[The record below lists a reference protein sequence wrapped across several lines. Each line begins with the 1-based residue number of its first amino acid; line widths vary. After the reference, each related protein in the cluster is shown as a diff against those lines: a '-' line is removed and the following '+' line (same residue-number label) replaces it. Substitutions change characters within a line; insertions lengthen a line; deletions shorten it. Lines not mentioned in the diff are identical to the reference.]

1 MYTLTDVHENI
12 IIKRRNYADSIDSA
26 LLTETAFDPVQSYLT
41 FRDAYYQKDGI
52 MTYSLTYK
60 DVAMV
65 TDNPE
70 AINSIVHD
78 ISTIYEYLNDAEVNK
93 LLKIKRDQTLASYT
107 EYNNY
112 YRTLLGLPNMLYE
125 FDTGFYIDTANFV
138 YIDETIPGID
148 TTLPLHEMSY
158 LERYTLKVTKRLN
171 AIITENVKNPNREY
185 LKYLDKDTNIITL
198 RDGNYFD
205 IIWSRGDSNDFNKF
219 TEVYR
224 QVKNHF
230 VATSFDDRVLINEQF
245 YEPLMCVTIIMFTLI
260 TITTDEPRKIIDS
273 ESIDDRE
280 IELTLRSYGVPLF
293 NFSNRY
299 MNNLVKRMNTLTML
313 KGTNKALQIV
323 SNIFNGISLYK
334 YFLIKLI
341 NDNITDYS
349 DPSNIYKMVYIKTPI
364 DVDDPYDY
372 IETSEQIPYGTV
384 AHNDPLWGY
393 DQDIFEQEVL
403 EMPFTYAESKY
414 LGIDNSI
421 DITMFSLKMSFW
433 YRYVLE
439 RKDKFQSIKF
449 YIDSL
454 DMQVDLFHIM
464 VYLNCILF
472 RKMRLTPDI
481 PDSLASVVFMNSI
494 RNNIDYDRLIAM
506 WEGHFRFSEHKDFI
520 RNLRDAPYNS
530 TYDIAIETWQ
540 VDMDIYFKLNELK
553 KSVNTWEDFRMIDT
567 ILEGFTY
574 GEKIPELFN
583 NMTNYE
589 SYLNT
594 ISPNFFFRLEELD
607 KADDRIDRL
616 NSEMQEI
623 LNELIKYSNK
633 ARHEMYQEMLNSA
646 ISIYSDQDIL
656 DYIEQLINFYKSYT
670 QDLLSKGL
678 LYVLDDINEGIKI
691 TEQITFYMEM
701 SEYDVITTALA
712 FDNEELIQF
721 LENLSENEMITVN
734 ERLYFIHPDTN
745 EPLLINGSYIL
756 N

>member
-171 AIITENVKNPNREY
+171 AIITENAKNPNREY

-260 TITTDEPRKIIDS
+260 TITTDEPRS
-273 ESIDDRE
+273 LSIVLYSLICLD
-280 IELTLRSYGVPLF
+280 P
-293 NFSNRY
+293 
-299 MNNLVKRMNTLTML
+299 
-313 KGTNKALQIV
+313 NK
-323 SNIFNGISLYK
+323 
-334 YFLIKLI
+334 
-341 NDNITDYS
+341 
-349 DPSNIYKMVYIKTPI
+349 
-364 DVDDPYDY
+364 
-372 IETSEQIPYGTV
+372 
-384 AHNDPLWGY
+384 
-393 DQDIFEQEVL
+393 
-403 EMPFTYAESKY
+403 
-414 LGIDNSI
+414 
-421 DITMFSLKMSFW
+421 
-433 YRYVLE
+433 
-439 RKDKFQSIKF
+439 
-449 YIDSL
+449 
-454 DMQVDLFHIM
+454 
-464 VYLNCILF
+464 
-472 RKMRLTPDI
+472 
-481 PDSLASVVFMNSI
+481 
-494 RNNIDYDRLIAM
+494 
-506 WEGHFRFSEHKDFI
+506 
-520 RNLRDAPYNS
+520 
-530 TYDIAIETWQ
+530 
-540 VDMDIYFKLNELK
+540 
-553 KSVNTWEDFRMIDT
+553 
-567 ILEGFTY
+567 
-574 GEKIPELFN
+574 
-583 NMTNYE
+583 
-589 SYLNT
+589 
-594 ISPNFFFRLEELD
+594 
-607 KADDRIDRL
+607 
-616 NSEMQEI
+616 
-623 LNELIKYSNK
+623 
-633 ARHEMYQEMLNSA
+633 
-646 ISIYSDQDIL
+646 
-656 DYIEQLINFYKSYT
+656 
-670 QDLLSKGL
+670 
-678 LYVLDDINEGIKI
+678 
-691 TEQITFYMEM
+691 
-701 SEYDVITTALA
+701 
-712 FDNEELIQF
+712 
-721 LENLSENEMITVN
+721 
-734 ERLYFIHPDTN
+734 
-745 EPLLINGSYIL
+745 
-756 N
+756 